1 MPQSRRRKSQR
12 GLPGRGRATPQNIG
26 NLRFLSSVDTTPA
39 AKEEFPLTPTPPFAH
54 PSLKHPP
61 RISQTASTAVDDASA
76 SQEGSPILP
85 TFSPSSTD
93 SSVAPFP
100 SQAGS
105 PSPRSTSP
113 CAVDC
118 ENVRRRVQT
127 PESRSDSCWKNRDIQ
142 PDDNA
147 HSTWTLSPSSL
158 PSPATVLLSCGA
170 VVLTWLQDPILS
182 LVASAVTAAAP
193 SLSVSGASDADLAA
207 GIDREATSRNV
218 AVASVGVSGQLCDG
232 LAALTIG
239 IGITTAVLCSSASK
253 KEESCPTKAGSETS
267 TRSPTRSL
275 LSDPPKGFMSVP
287 GSPRSGNGSATAK
300 LGVRKHGGDFEA
312 GEKTASVQ
320 SPHAR
325 TDNLDLVCLRTCIVG
340 VWISAYTGALLSLLL
355 WLTMSSLL
363 AFFFSASSSHLLLFL
378 TRKCISLRLLS
389 LPFSIISLTA
399 KAALLALRDP
409 LPPVISAV
417 AAAASIPLLL
427 TASFFSHYMCSFGDT
442 ASSFLSSAE
451 TSELPVS
458 LSLEEALRPSEGA
471 FQNGLT
477 PAEVADYHRIRC
489 IVVAVVF
496 TQIIVALVLLVRL
509 FQRTLALV
517 RSQRDRG
524 MERSGEEAV
533 KNTTSLEKGEWV
545 NETNQVLHP
554 NLEGGKETVCR
565 KGRDERSL
573 LVALLQLPTN
583 SELLEFSPFLA
594 SCLVQSTVRVVL
606 YSTMMKVSASWG
618 VKALAAYQV
627 ASSVYTVHGL
637 PCEALTQVTQ
647 SIIRNAESLVSETS
661 WPTSGEA
668 TSAGGSPEPTRENE
682 GRDRSCFVS
691 EKSPATQSILCGGE
705 SPVCG
710 IKHTP
715 QDLIARRA
723 SVMRHVHRRLL
734 RTAGWM
740 GLGAAVS
747 AACVGFSFCL
757 RLQSSSRGLAATLLG
772 LCLASTPALALVPVT
787 AALEGLLLHAKRLR
801 TIACAYLVSLPL
813 PLLLLLHSHVSN
825 SGEDSHAPSAADK
838 LPGIP
843 GESDAG
849 DAYND
854 TPVYGVAIVWLLPL
868 VYNLGRAGVYGLAWC
883 RARYEAEVAEKD
895 CLAVQHSK
903 GDALC

>member
-1 MPQSRRRKSQR
+1 MPQSRRRKLQR
-12 GLPGRGRATPQNIG
+12 GLPGRGSAAPQNID
-26 NLRFLSSVDTTPA
+26 NLRFLSSMDATPA
-39 AKEEFPLTPTPPFAH
+39 ANEEFPSTPTPPFAH
-54 PSLKHPP
+54 LSLKHPAGV
-61 RISQTASTAVDDASA
+61 SQTASTSVDDASA
-76 SQEGSPILP
+76 SQEGTPILP
-85 TFSPSSTD
+85 TFFPSSTD
-93 SSVAPFP
+93 CSAAPF
-100 SQAGS
+100 STQEGS

-113 CAVDC
+113 CTVDC
-118 ENVRRRVQT
+118 ENVLRRRVQT
-127 PESRSDSCWKNRDIQ
+127 PESRKDSCWKNQDIQ

-147 HSTWTLSPSSL
+147 HSTWTLSPSSV

-193 SLSVSGASDADLAA
+193 SPSVSGAPDAALAT

-267 TRSPTRSL
+267 TRSPTGSG

-287 GSPRSGNGSATAK
+287 GSPLSGDGSATAK
-300 LGVRKHGGDFEA
+300 LGRRKHGDDFET
-312 GEKTASVQ
+312 GGKTASVQ

-325 TDNLDLVCLRTCIVG
+325 TRNLDLFCLRTCIVG
-340 VWISAYTGALLSLLL
+340 VWISAYTGALLGLLL

-363 AFFFSASSSHLLLFL
+363 AFFFSASSSPLLLFL

-389 LPFSIISLTA
+389 LPFSIISLTT

-409 LPPVISAV
+409 LPPLVSAV

-427 TASFFSHYMCSFGDT
+427 TASFFSHYMRSFGDT
-442 ASSFLSSAE
+442 ASPSLSSAE
-451 TSELPVS
+451 TSEQPVS
-458 LSLEEALRPSEGA
+458 HSLEEVLRPSGGA

-489 IVVAVVF
+489 IVLAVVF
-496 TQIIVALVLLVRL
+496 TQITVALVLLARL

-517 RSQRDRG
+517 RSQRDHG
-524 MERSGEEAV
+524 MERSGEAV
-533 KNTTSLEKGEWV
+533 VKDTAALEKGEWV
-545 NETNQVLHP
+545 NGTNQALHP

-565 KGRDERSL
+565 NGRDERSL

-618 VKALAAYQV
+618 VKALAAHQV

-661 WPTSGEA
+661 WPTSKEA
-668 TSAGGSPEPTRENE
+668 TSTDGSPEPTRENE
-682 GRDRSCFVS
+682 GCDRSFFVS
-691 EKSPATQSILCGGE
+691 EKSPPTQGILCGGE

-747 AACVGFSFCL
+747 AACVGFSFCF

-825 SGEDSHAPSAADK
+825 SGDDSHAPSATDK
-838 LPGIP
+838 LPGTP
-843 GESDAG
+843 ESDAG

-895 CLAVQHSK
+895 SLAVHHSK